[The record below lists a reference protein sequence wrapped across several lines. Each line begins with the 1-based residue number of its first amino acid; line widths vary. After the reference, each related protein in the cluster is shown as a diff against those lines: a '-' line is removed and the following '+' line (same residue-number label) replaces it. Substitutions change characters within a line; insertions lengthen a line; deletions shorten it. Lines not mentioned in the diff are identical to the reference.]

1 MKDDDDKN
9 LTEHRRNVQ
18 AADRAPSQ
26 YWMGPR
32 SAGTWSPGHHDHD
45 EDDNDDND
53 NDDDDEDVVSEN
65 DNMRAG
71 NSPSGLAES
80 RPCRV

>member
-1 MKDDDDKN
+1 MTKMKDDDDKN

-32 SAGTWSPGHHDHD
+32 SAGTWSPGWIFLILLFLFFILYYHDHD
-45 EDDNDDND
+45 DDEDGDNDDN
-53 NDDDDEDVVSEN
+53 
-65 DNMRAG
+65 
-71 NSPSGLAES
+71 
-80 RPCRV
+80 

>member
-1 MKDDDDKN
+1 MKDNDDKN

-32 SAGTWSPGHHDHD
+32 SAGTWSPGWIFLILLFLFFILYYHDHD
-45 EDDNDDND
+45 DDEDGDNDDN
-53 NDDDDEDVVSEN
+53 
-65 DNMRAG
+65 
-71 NSPSGLAES
+71 
-80 RPCRV
+80 